1 MSIIFGIA
9 AAKGVLTGCYIQDI
23 SWGSTCSIA
32 EAMNEEGEIVQT
44 DAYGKKKTFTANATV
59 NGDCSL
65 EAGDKLT
72 IDGTEYTIN
81 SAMFKESSNG
91 HKTFSVSG
99 SAPFNPESGA

>member
-59 NGDCSL
+59 NGDVGIA
-65 EAGDKLT
+65 AGDKIT
-72 IDGTEYTIN
+72 IAGAEYTVT
-81 SAMFKESSNG
+81 SAMFKESVNG
-91 HKTFSVSG
+91 YKTFSVSG
-99 SAPFNPESGA
+99 SAAFSPESGG